1 MHTTLPN
8 LHYVRGRDLLEFKA
22 DYIAHQC
29 NCISKG
35 SSGLAKTIK
44 DRYPYADQSIGR
56 PNSGGSSKADI
67 PGTIRVFLPPKNVP
81 HSPTFIGMFAQYA
94 PGPPTD
100 TETARIRLDWF
111 EDCLDE
117 ISNSGAVVKVAAP
130 LQSVFHADRLH
141 ATSDS
146 FSIAFPE
153 RIGCGLAGGNW
164 DKYHNVLWMF
174 ASTNEHID
182 VTIVSNRM

>member
-1 MHTTLPN
+1 MHITLPN
-8 LHYVRGRDLLEFKA
+8 LHYVRGDLLEFEA

-56 PNSGGSSKADI
+56 PSSGGSSKADI
-67 PGTIRVFLPPKNVP
+67 PGTIRVFLPPK
-81 HSPTFIGMFAQYA
+81 STFQRPTFIGMFAQYA

-117 ISNSGAVVKVAAP
+117 IA
-130 LQSVFHADRLH
+130 VFHADRLH

-153 RIGCGLAGGNW
+153 RIGCGLAGGDWN
-164 DKYHNVLWMF
+164 KYHDVLWMF
-174 ASTNEHID
+174 ASTNGHID